1 MFSFPEILV
10 ILIVAV
16 IVLGPKRLPETAR
29 KIGRWVGVFKQAG
42 DEFKRQLM
50 TMDRMVDDSL
60 NRATSDL
67 DQLEPDAVKS
77 YEDVVADIADTFNA
91 PFTAATSASS
101 PSAET
106 PVQEGDKA

>member
-1 MFSFPEILV
+1 MLSFPEILV

-42 DEFKRQLM
+42 EEFKRQLM

-67 DQLEPDAVKS
+67 DQLEPEAVKS
-77 YEDVVADIADTFNA
+77 YEDVVADLADTFHA
-91 PFTAATSASS
+91 PFTASSAS
-101 PSAET
+101 PPPAT
-106 PVQEGDKA
+106 PPQEEDKA